1 MNKKTNAIFLDRDG
15 VLNKERKDYVKNVNE
30 LEIINEIETPLKLLK
45 KKGYLLI
52 VITNQSAINRGY
64 TTHESVK
71 KIHSKLNTYLEKFDV
86 HIDKFYY
93 CPHRP
98 NENCYCRK
106 PKPGLLLQAAK
117 DFDIDLKNS
126 WMIGASLTDTE
137 AATSVGCK
145 AILVKKNQTLV
156 NIIKMLLDK
165 DFK

>member
-1 MNKKTNAIFLDRDG
+1 MLD
-15 VLNKERKDYVKNVNE
+15 L
-30 LEIINEIETPLKLLK
+30 
-45 KKGYLLI
+45 
-52 VITNQSAINRGY
+52 
-64 TTHESVK
+64 
-71 KIHSKLNTYLEKFDV
+71 

-93 CPHRP
+93 CPQRP

-126 WMIGASLTDTE
+126 WMIGDSLTDTE

-156 NIIKMLLDK
+156 NIIKMLSDK